1 MSRGDVSRRRFIGG
15 AATAGAGVALGAG
28 LGPAVGEGVI
38 AAEAASPRFAGTAS
52 TDVVV
57 VGAGLAGLSAA
68 RKLTAAGRRVIVLEA
83 RDRVGGRTLN
93 HQLGNQVIEVGGQWI
108 GPFPGQPSNNA
119 QAFDPT
125 PQAKLLQL
133 ANEVGVGTYKT
144 YNTGLYVDYNSGVR
158 QTYGAVQVPPFGR
171 IPTDPGAP
179 NAAFAENLLDMMA
192 SPKGQPF
199 GSNFDSARPYAH
211 PTARDWDS
219 QTFETWMRQNLTPP
233 NQPAGSATNS
243 LINLAI
249 EAVFGAEPRD
259 MSLLHVLWYIASAG
273 SFENLV
279 NTAAGAQD
287 SRFVGGSQQI
297 SLNMATALAAAGTP
311 VYLGSPVTRIVHT
324 GGLVQVQGDGFAVTA
339 RRVIVAIPP
348 HIIGRIEFEPAL
360 HDLSPDG
367 GLREQLTQRTPFGTV
382 IKVQCVYDRPFW
394 RDAGLAGQATS
405 DTGPVKIT
413 FDNTPHPDNGTA
425 NVHPGVL
432 MGFME
437 GDDGRIWG
445 QKTRAQRRQ
454 GVIDSFVRYFG
465 SGAANPISYPGA
477 PDGYVEML
485 WANEEYTGG
494 CYGAFFPTG
503 VWTSFGQNGAG
514 ENMLRKVIG
523 NVHWAGT
530 ETATVWAGYMDGA
543 VQSGYRA
550 AAEVLTA
557 LNPNAAATPP
567 AAAANSQL
575 PNTARAER
583 FPARTFAAVGAAAA
597 AAGVLKKAAS
607 SRPSRE
613 GPKAS

>member
-1 MSRGDVSRRRFIGG
+1 MSRDGFSRRRFIGG
-15 AATAGAGVALGAG
+15 AATAGAGMALGAG
-28 LGPAVGEGVI
+28 LVPSTSDDVLAAAAPAPRLAGS
-38 AAEAASPRFAGTAS
+38 ASA
-52 TDVVV
+52 DVVV

-68 RKLTAAGRRVIVLEA
+68 RRLTAAGRKVIVLEA

-93 HQLGNQVIEVGGQWI
+93 HALGDKVVEVGGQWV
-108 GPFPGQPSNNA
+108 GPFPDQASNNP

-125 PQAKLLQL
+125 PQARLLQL
-133 ANEVGVGTYKT
+133 AREVGVGTYKT
-144 YNTGLYVDYNSGVR
+144 YNNGLYVDYNSGVR
-158 QTYGAVQVPPFGR
+158 QTYGGVQVPPFGR

-179 NAAFAENLLDMMA
+179 NAAFAENLLDSMA
-192 SPKGQPF
+192 SPKGTPF
-199 GSNFDSARPYAH
+199 GSSFDPAKPYAH
-211 PTARDWDS
+211 PSARDWDS

-243 LINLAI
+243 LVNLAI

-259 MSLLHVLWYIASAG
+259 MSLLHVVWYIAAAG

-297 SLNMATALAAAGTP
+297 SIRMATQLAAAGTP
-311 VYLGSPVTRIVHT
+311 VYLSSPVSRIVHT
-324 GGLVQVQGDGFAVTA
+324 GNQVQVQGDGFAVTA
-339 RRVIVAIPP
+339 GRVIVAIPP

-360 HDLSPDG
+360 HELSPDG
-367 GLREQLTQRTPFGTV
+367 ALREQLTQRTPFGTV

-413 FDNTPHPDNGTA
+413 FDNTPHPDDGTP

-445 QKTRAQRRQ
+445 QRTRAERRQ
-454 GVIDSFVRYFG
+454 GVIDSFARYFG
-465 SGAANPISYPGA
+465 DGARNVISYPGA

-503 VWTSFGQNGAG
+503 VWTSFGQNAAG

-523 NVHWAGT
+523 RVHWAGT

-550 AAEVLTA
+550 ADEVI
-557 LNPNAAATPP
+557 AAFAP
-567 AAAANSQL
+567 AAQAQDRRPHPDAQL
-575 PNTARAER
+575 PNTARPEQI
-583 FPARTFAAVGAAAA
+583 PGKTFVAVGAAAA
-597 AAGVLKKAAS
+597 AAATLKKALQSPPDSAGTKT
-607 SRPSRE
+607 P
-613 GPKAS
+613 

>member
-1 MSRGDVSRRRFIGG
+1 MSPRGDISRRRFIGG

-28 LGPAVGEGVI
+28 LGLQG
-38 AAEAASPRFAGTAS
+38 EAALAAAAGPRFAGTAS
-52 TDVVV
+52 ADVVV

-68 RKLTAAGRRVIVLEA
+68 RRLTAAGRKVIVLEA

-93 HQLGNQVIEVGGQWI
+93 HQLGSHVIEVGGQWI
-108 GPFPGQPSNNA
+108 GPLPGQPSNNA

-125 PQAKLLQL
+125 PQQRLFDLAK
-133 ANEVGVGTYKT
+133 EVKVDIYKT
-144 YNTGLYVDYNSGVR
+144 FNVGQYVDYNSGVR

-171 IPTDPGAP
+171 IPPDPGAP

-192 SPKGQPF
+192 SPKSQAVG
-199 GSNFDSARPYAH
+199 GNFDSAKPYAH
-211 PTARDWDS
+211 PSARDWDA
-219 QTFETWMRQNLTPP
+219 QTFETWMRENLTPP
-233 NQPAGSATNS
+233 RQPAGSATNS

-259 MSLLHVLWYIASAG
+259 MSLLHVLWYISSAG

-279 NTAAGAQD
+279 NTGAGAQD

-297 SLNMATALAAAGTP
+297 SINVATELAAAGTP
-311 VYLGSPVTRIVHT
+311 VYLSSPVSRIVHN
-324 GGLVQVQGDGFAVTA
+324 GGLVQVQGDGFAVTGK
-339 RRVIVAIPP
+339 RVIVAIPP
-348 HIIGRIEFEPAL
+348 HIVGRIEFEPAL
-360 HDLSPDG
+360 HQMSPDG

-413 FDNTPHPDNGTA
+413 FDNTPHPDDGTPNA
-425 NVHPGVL
+425 HPGVL

-445 QKTRAQRRQ
+445 QKTRAERRQ

-465 SGAANPISYPGA
+465 PKAANPISYPGA

-503 VWTSFGQNGAG
+503 VWTSFGQNAAG

-543 VQSGYRA
+543 VQSGVRA
-550 AAEVLTA
+550 ADEVLNA
-557 LNPNAAATPP
+557 LGAAAATRR
-567 AAAANSQL
+567 ATSSNLQL
-575 PNTARAER
+575 PNTSHPDQFPTRA
-583 FPARTFAAVGAAAA
+583 FAAVGAVAAA
-597 AAGVLKKAAS
+597 AAALKKAVSATNAPRS
-607 SRPSRE
+607 PE
-613 GPKAS
+613 A